1 MYRASLT
8 SNAERLGMP
17 RHATIR
23 TPGRT
28 RGLIR
33 TRSISTPAGAKI
45 PTVVAI
51 RFACFTLAVA
61 GTFATVRIA
70 FDG

>member
-17 RHATIR
+17 RHA
-23 TPGRT
+23 PGRT